1 MYMLPLNDVVHLAIT
16 GIAQGCAYGLI
27 ALGFVLIYK
36 ATEVVNFAHGEFM
49 MLGAFAVLAFSE
61 NLGWGFWPSFAAG
74 CLAIAAV
81 GYLVDAT
88 VMRRII
94 GESQAS
100 IFILTVAFGFIFR
113 ALAGM
118 IFGWNTRTLSTPFD
132 GKVNMGGGVEV
143 NADRIA
149 IIVATVV
156 LVTAVYLFFGRTR
169 YGIAMQAASQNQL
182 AAYYMGIPVKRL
194 VSLTWAIGALIAA
207 AAGALLAPVTQID
220 TTIGLLGI
228 KALAGAIVGGFGS
241 IPGALLGCL
250 LIGIIEPFADY
261 YLPGIKGVSAYVVM
275 LVVLFVRPEG
285 LIVQSYQK
293 KA

>member
-1 MYMLPLNDVVHLAIT
+1 LLPLSDVIHLAIA

-61 NLGWGFWPSFAAG
+61 ALGWGFWPAFLLG
-74 CLAIAAV
+74 CSSIAIV
-81 GYLVDAT
+81 GYLVDAHI
-88 VMRRII
+88 MRRII

-100 IFILTVAFGFIFR
+100 VFILTVAFGFIFR

-118 IFGWNTRTLSTPFD
+118 IFGWNTRSLDTPFD
-132 GKVNMGGGVEV
+132 GKIAIGSLVEI
-143 NADRIA
+143 NADRVA
-149 IIVATVV
+149 IIVATII
-156 LVTAVYLFFGRTR
+156 LVALIYLFFGRTR

-194 VSLTWAIGALIAA
+194 VSSTWAIGAFIAA
-207 AAGALLAPVTQID
+207 AAGALLAPITQID

-228 KALAGAIVGGFGS
+228 KALAGAIIGGFGS
-241 IPGALLGCL
+241 IPGALLGCI
-250 LIGIIEPFADY
+250 LIGLIEPFADY

-275 LVVLFVRPEG
+275 LIVLFVRPEG
-285 LIVQSYQK
+285 LIVQTYQK
-293 KA
+293 KV

>member
-1 MYMLPLNDVVHLAIT
+1 VLPLDDVIHLALT
-16 GIAQGCAYGLI
+16 GLAQGCAYGLI

-49 MLGAFAVLAFSE
+49 MLGAFTVLAYSE
-61 NLGWGFWPSFAAG
+61 AMGGSFWPAFILG
-74 CLAIAAV
+74 CLTIGVV
-81 GYLVDAT
+81 GYLIDAQI
-88 VMRRII
+88 MRRII
-94 GESQAS
+94 GQSSAS

-113 ALAGM
+113 SLAGM
-118 IFGWNTRTLSTPFD
+118 IWGFNTLSLDTPFD
-132 GKVNMGGGVEV
+132 GEVTLGGDL
-143 NADRIA
+143 AIATDRLA
-149 IIVATVV
+149 IIVATIV
-156 LVTAVYLFFGRTR
+156 LCAVLYLFFSRTR

-182 AAYYMGIPVKRL
+182 AAFYMGIPVKHL
-194 VSLTWAIGALIAA
+194 VSITWAIGAMIAA

-261 YLPGIKGVSAYVVM
+261 AFPEIKGVSPYIVM
-275 LVVLFVRPEG
+275 LLVLFVRPEG
-285 LIVQSYQK
+285 LISQTFQK

>member
-1 MYMLPLNDVVHLAIT
+1 MLPVNDIIHLAVI
-16 GIAQGCAYGLI
+16 GLAQGCAYGLI

-49 MLGAFAVLAFSE
+49 MLGAFSVLAYSE
-61 NLGWGFWPSFAAG
+61 AMGGSFWPAFALG
-74 CLAIAAV
+74 CLSIGAV
-81 GYLVDAT
+81 GYLIDAQ

-94 GESQAS
+94 GQSSAS

-113 ALAGM
+113 SLAGM
-118 IFGWNTRTLSTPFD
+118 IWGWKTLSLNTPFD
-132 GKVNMGGGVEV
+132 GSLVISEGLSIST
-143 NADRIA
+143 DRIA
-149 IIVATVV
+149 IVGATVILCTV
-156 LVTAVYLFFGRTR
+156 LYLFFSRTR
-169 YGIAMQAASQNQL
+169 FGIAMQAASQNQL

-194 VSLTWAIGALIAA
+194 VSVTWAIGAMIAA

-220 TTIGLLGI
+220 TTIGFLGI

-261 YLPGIKGVSAYVVM
+261 YFPAIKGVSAYVVM
-275 LVVLFVRPEG
+275 LLVLFVRPEG
-285 LIVQSYQK
+285 LISQTFQK
-293 KA
+293 KV

>member
-1 MYMLPLNDVVHLAIT
+1 MLPLSDIIHLAIT

-49 MLGAFAVLAFSE
+49 MLGAFAVLACSE
-61 NLGWGFWPSFAAG
+61 VLGLPFWPAFLLG
-74 CLAIAAV
+74 CLSIAAV
-81 GYLVDAT
+81 GYLVDAQI
-88 VMRRII
+88 MRRII

-118 IFGWNTRTLSTPFD
+118 IFGWNTQSLDTPFV
-132 GKVNMGGGVEV
+132 GKVSLGGVAEINV
-143 NADRIA
+143 DRLVIV
-149 IIVATVV
+149 VATVL
-156 LVTAVYLFFGRTR
+156 LVAAVYLFFGRTR
-169 YGIAMQAASQNQL
+169 HGIAMQAASQNQL

-194 VSLTWAIGALIAA
+194 VSLTWAIGAFIAA

-220 TTIGLLGI
+220 TTIGFLGI
-228 KALAGAIVGGFGS
+228 KALAGAVVGGFGS

-250 LIGIIEPFADY
+250 LIGVIEPFADY

-275 LVVLFVRPEG
+275 LLVLFVRPEG
-285 LIVQSYQK
+285 LIVQTYRK
-293 KA
+293 KV